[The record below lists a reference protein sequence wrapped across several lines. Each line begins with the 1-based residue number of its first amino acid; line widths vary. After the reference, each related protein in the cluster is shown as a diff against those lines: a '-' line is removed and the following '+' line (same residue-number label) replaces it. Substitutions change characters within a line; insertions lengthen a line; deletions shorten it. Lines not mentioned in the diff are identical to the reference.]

1 MTEKEKVLIDSIKN
15 LEETSRFRDLIAS
28 MIELLKAKKINLND
42 DLTPYNEF
50 FDLKDELSNLANLIN
65 ITFKNE
71 LEFWKC

>member
-1 MTEKEKVLIDSIKN
+1 MTEKEKALIDSIKN
-15 LEETSRFRDLIAS
+15 LEETSKFRDLIAS

-42 DLTPYNEF
+42 DLPYNEF

-71 LEFWKC
+71 LEF

>member
-71 LEFWKC
+71 LEF

>member
-1 MTEKEKVLIDSIKN
+1 MTEKEKALIDSIKN
-15 LEETSRFRDLIAS
+15 LEETSKFRDLIAS

-42 DLTPYNEF
+42 DLPYNEF